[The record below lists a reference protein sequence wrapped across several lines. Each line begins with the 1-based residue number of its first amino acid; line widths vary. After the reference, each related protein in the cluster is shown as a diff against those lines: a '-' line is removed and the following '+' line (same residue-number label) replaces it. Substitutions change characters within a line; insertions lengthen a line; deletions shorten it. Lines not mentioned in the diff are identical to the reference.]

1 MTCNKCE
8 FFKVIQEPITMHG
21 VVVDWGRVEC
31 KKHKLIAD
39 VRRFEDIRK
48 WKCPDEQCGKE
59 SE

>member
-8 FFKVIQEPITMHG
+8 FFKVIQEPITLHG

-31 KKHKLIAD
+31 KKYNLIAD
-39 VRRFEDIRK
+39 VQKFSDVK
-48 WKCPDEQCGKE
+48 KLKCPNGKE